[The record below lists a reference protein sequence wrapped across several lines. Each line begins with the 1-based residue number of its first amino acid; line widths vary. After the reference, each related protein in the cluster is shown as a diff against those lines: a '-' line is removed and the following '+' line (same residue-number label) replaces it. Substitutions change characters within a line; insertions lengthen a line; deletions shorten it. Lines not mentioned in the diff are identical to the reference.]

1 MHSAPCCKKCLAELG
16 SLGAISGFLICSHSV
31 GGQEPTKKSC
41 VSDTRQDLTRSCN
54 PPACECGTMLTKQG
68 TLKNSLDE
76 ESWTFLSSERVE
88 QILLLL
94 LLTRYT
100 YRET

>member
-1 MHSAPCCKKCLAELG
+1 
-16 SLGAISGFLICSHSV
+16 
-31 GGQEPTKKSC
+31 
-41 VSDTRQDLTRSCN
+41 
-54 PPACECGTMLTKQG
+54 MLTKQG